1 MTDQEDKEKKTPD
14 IVGALN
20 RMASTK
26 DGAIFLIWLKN
37 RCFFDR
43 STIVGDPTSR
53 EVNMNAS
60 IGQEFQRRIYLD
72 IRREL
77 SPEIRQKIEQ

>member
-1 MTDQEDKEKKTPD
+1 MADQEDKKAPD

-26 DGAIFLIWLKN
+26 DGALFLTWLKN

-53 EVNMNAS
+53 EVNMTAS
-60 IGQEFQRRIYLD
+60 MGQEFQRRIYLD

-77 SPEIRQKIEQ
+77 SPELRQKIEQ